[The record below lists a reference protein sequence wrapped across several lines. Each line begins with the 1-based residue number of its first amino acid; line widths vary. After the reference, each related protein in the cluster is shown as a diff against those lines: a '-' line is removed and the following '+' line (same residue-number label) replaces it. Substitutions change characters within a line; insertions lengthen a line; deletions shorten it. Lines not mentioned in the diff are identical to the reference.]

1 MRLPAYYKLSILLL
15 LTTLISFASNG
26 KPNKKLRI
34 EINKN
39 VELLGIG
46 YFIGYE
52 GVDIEAKTVEINGK
66 KIPKKDWHNYGF
78 WIFQKYKSFATSE
91 NLGKSFAVADHLWL
105 DYLISLLLQVDDF
118 PRAKLNESIDQ
129 SYYINFSKTKDL
141 QEAKKNVA
149 IFLDGMN
156 EFYKEIGLDN
166 YFIETDKYYKKAIDE
181 INSVL
186 PKQDFIR
193 AMEKFYNKKFDAYT
207 LIPSLTIP
215 KGMGFG
221 INYTLD
227 KKTHVLNV
235 FGAFDLQEFLHTPE
249 LKMGFANEKKL
260 RELSVHE
267 FGHSFVN
274 PEVDKLPK
282 EKFSQTE
289 VLFEPLK
296 SKMSDQ
302 GYNTWK
308 VCVYEH
314 FVRAGEIMMAEK
326 LGDAEGA
333 KRLHSEYE
341 QDRKFVYIPVILVEL
356 KKYDAGTYKTY
367 YEAVLGSMEELAKK

>member
-1 MRLPAYYKLSILLL
+1 
-15 LTTLISFASNG
+15 
-26 KPNKKLRI
+26 
-34 EINKN
+34 
-39 VELLGIG
+39 
-46 YFIGYE
+46 
-52 GVDIEAKTVEINGK
+52 
-66 KIPKKDWHNYGF
+66 
-78 WIFQKYKSFATSE
+78 
-91 NLGKSFAVADHLWL
+91 
-105 DYLISLLLQVDDF
+105 
-118 PRAKLNESIDQ
+118 
-129 SYYINFSKTKDL
+129 
-141 QEAKKNVA
+141 
-149 IFLDGMN
+149 MN

-166 YFIETDKYYKKAIDE
+166 YFIETDKFYKKAIDE

-186 PKQDFIR
+186 PKRDFIG
-193 AMEKFYNKKFDAYT
+193 AMEEFYNKKFDAYT
-207 LIPSLTIP
+207 LVPSLTIP

-235 FGAFDLQEFLHTPE
+235 FGAFDFQEFLNTTE
-249 LKMGFANEKKL
+249 LKMGFANEKRL

-274 PEVDKLPK
+274 PEVNKLPK

-289 VLFEPLK
+289 LLFEPLK